1 MKQLYAFTILLIGF
15 CTMFAAVAFPHFG
28 LALLGIGI
36 LAVIWKMA
44 CNIVEYSREYET
56 EEGP

>member
-1 MKQLYAFTILLIGF
+1 MKQLYAFTILLISF

-44 CNIVEYSREYET
+44 CNIVEYSRE
-56 EEGP
+56 